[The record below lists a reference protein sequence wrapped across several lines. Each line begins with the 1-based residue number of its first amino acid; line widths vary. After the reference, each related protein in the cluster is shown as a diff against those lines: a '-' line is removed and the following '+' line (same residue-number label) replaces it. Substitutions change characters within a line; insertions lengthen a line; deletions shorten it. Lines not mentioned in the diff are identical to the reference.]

1 MNQPSYLFT
10 MEHGKVTIGAEILW
24 PQTETDLGNSET
36 LFDPGDGSRLS

>member
-24 PQTETDLGNSET
+24 PQTETDLGNSEPYSI
-36 LFDPGDGSRLS
+36 LEMVAA